1 MSPFK
6 EAFRGHLIQSE
17 YSWLLSF
24 MSTHL
29 LPSQHLPKF
38 EINFIYLHAK
48 FYGDSSIL
56 FGNQNNTRHMV
67 GGQVYI
73 STEIIYSYM
82 RKEELY
88 FHFNS

>member
-1 MSPFK
+1 M
-6 EAFRGHLIQSE
+6 
-17 YSWLLSF
+17 
-24 MSTHL
+24 
-29 LPSQHLPKF
+29 
-38 EINFIYLHAK
+38 K

-56 FGNQNNTRHMV
+56 FGNQNNTRHVV
-67 GGQVYI
+67 GGQLYI